1 MNLNVPSLDKFTYQA
16 PLNPLPG
23 VVYMG
28 REIKKV
34 ADIDTNKHKNKLAR
48 VDGVADKHVNALVES
63 FKGGIDTTLPLPV
76 IDDEDNGVD
85 LYHRARVFEELN
97 ISEYAFDIYKFESEF
112 AKVSFQLLMND
123 HKPAG
128 ASKKEDIIN
137 AAVKLIE
144 DPKCQLSKKESVIKE
159 WVDRVAKHK
168 HASTRGSI
176 VKEICQKTKTRQA
189 VFTYSKKDLN
199 DFYNNWLPNL
209 TKGGMIDLAKDMY
222 GYDVQTK
229 YEATYAISAVKK
241 LRESSTK
248 DDKTGERKLDGKKS
262 YFVCH
267 TASPEKNKDIPIMRK
282 DVLNSLD
289 NVEESLKY
297 FVKWYN
303 KHKCMPWEVV
313 GFLPQID
320 GENEKRLIPKHKI

>member
-28 REIKKV
+28 RKFKKV
-34 ADIDTNKHKNKLAR
+34 ADIDTDKHKNKLAR
-48 VDGVADKHVNALVES
+48 VDGVVDKHVNALVES
-63 FKGGIDTTLPLPV
+63 FKGGIDTTLPPPV

-85 LYHRARVFEELN
+85 LYHRARVFEQLN
-97 ISEYAFDIYKFESEF
+97 ISEYAFDIYKFENEF

-144 DPKCQLSKKESVIKE
+144 DPKCQLSKKESVIKD
-159 WVDRVAKHK
+159 WVNKVAKHK
-168 HASTRGSI
+168 YPSTRGSI
-176 VKEICQKTKTRQA
+176 VKEICQKTKTKQA
-189 VFTYSKKDLN
+189 VFTYSKKELN
-199 DFYNNWLPNL
+199 SFYNNWLPNL

-262 YFVCH
+262 YFVLH
-267 TASPEKNKDIPIMRK
+267 TTSPEKNKDIPIMRR
-282 DVLNSLD
+282 DMLNSLD
-289 NVEESLKY
+289 NFEESLIY

-303 KHKCMPWEVV
+303 KHKCMPWEIK

-320 GENEKRLIPKHKI
+320 GENEKRLITKDKI